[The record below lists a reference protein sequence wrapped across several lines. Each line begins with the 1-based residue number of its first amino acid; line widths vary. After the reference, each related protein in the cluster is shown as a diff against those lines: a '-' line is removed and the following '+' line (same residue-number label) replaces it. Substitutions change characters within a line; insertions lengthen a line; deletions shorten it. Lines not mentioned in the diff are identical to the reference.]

1 MKRKVRKKGRGGGRP
16 SGRNKQEESK
26 LALSG
31 KDMAIRYMNKAKEE
45 KSKADGNTDT
55 FNKLTSTINPKSS
68 ADPTSDVQFK
78 HPRELGE
85 GLVNEKTAAVSHN
98 TLSSTIPEVFDSSRY
113 NAMEELKES
122 TNNKMM
128 NESKSKEVISSD
140 LQKEEKPIVEPA
152 NLVVDGSNPS
162 LNNIDTSN
170 NNPTFQQEQ
179 HELIKTDSNDITF
192 QRLDERELEVT
203 QIESRQDEIML
214 DHSQN
219 LENNKGF
226 AKVEEDENKKDE
238 ENTENKLLQQQPIQH
253 LTNLPRN
260 YIDPWH
266 DFTNAWVDMYTEGV
280 RNAAKVTEYWL
291 DSFYIMGFGQKS
303 NKQKESIKI
312 D

>member
-26 LALSG
+26 LALGG
-31 KDMAIRYMNKAKEE
+31 KDLAIRYMNKAKEE

-55 FNKLTSTINPKSS
+55 LNKLTSTINNNIN

-78 HPRELGE
+78 PPRELGE
-85 GLVNEKTAAVSHN
+85 GLVKEKTAAVSHD

-113 NAMEELKES
+113 NAMEEMKES

-128 NESKSKEVISSD
+128 NESQSKEEISSD

-152 NLVVDGSNPS
+152 NLGVDGSYPS
-162 LNNIDTSN
+162 SIIDTSN
-170 NNPTFQQEQ
+170 NNPSYQQEQ
-179 HELIKTDSNDITF
+179 HQLIKTDSNDKNF
-192 QRLDERELEVT
+192 QRLDERELEAIQT
-203 QIESRQDEIML
+203 EPRQDEITL

-238 ENTENKLLQQQPIQH
+238 ENEENKLHQQQPLQH

-266 DFTNAWVDMYTEGV
+266 DSTNAWVDMYTEGV

-291 DSFYIMGFGQKS
+291 DSFYKMGFGQKS
-303 NKQKESIKI
+303 NKQKESTKI
-312 D
+312 E